1 MPTLLRSSRK
11 AILPKPSGAGR
22 VAAKRGNGR
31 ASAQYDFA
39 FREFIA
45 ELFAAAAGMQSL
57 RRAIARSVGL
67 GGAELAVLLAVWQ
80 LERLGPIGIKG
91 IAGHLH
97 VAGPHITDEV
107 RCLVQMG
114 YLRKSADTRDTR
126 AVVLTLTS
134 RGKRLLA
141 SLTATLDE
149 MNLNLFAGFTA
160 DDMQVLRT
168 LLQRLIHRSAASIE
182 QLRRRR

>member
-1 MPTLLRSSRK
+1 MPTSLRSSRK
-11 AILPKPSGAGR
+11 AIPPKPAGAGR
-22 VAAKRGNGR
+22 VAAKRG
-31 ASAQYDFA
+31 ASRPSARYDFA

-80 LERLGPIGIKG
+80 LEQLGPIGIKG

-107 RCLVQMG
+107 TRLVQLG
-114 YLRKSADTRDTR
+114 YLQKSADTRDTR
-126 AVVLTLTS
+126 AVVLKLTK
-134 RGKRLLA
+134 RGKKLLA

-149 MNLNLFAGFTA
+149 INLNLFAGFTA
-160 DDMQVLRT
+160 DDMQALRT
-168 LLQRLIHRSAASIE
+168 LFQRLIHRSATSIE